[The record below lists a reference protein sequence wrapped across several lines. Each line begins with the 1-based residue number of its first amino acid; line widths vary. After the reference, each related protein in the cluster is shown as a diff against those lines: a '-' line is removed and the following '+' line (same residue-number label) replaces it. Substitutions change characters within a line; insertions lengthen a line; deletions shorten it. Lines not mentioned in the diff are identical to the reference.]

1 MREPYRTA
9 GRLHREVVQKWP
21 AYVLVL
27 ERLP

>member
-21 AYVLVL
+21 ALVL